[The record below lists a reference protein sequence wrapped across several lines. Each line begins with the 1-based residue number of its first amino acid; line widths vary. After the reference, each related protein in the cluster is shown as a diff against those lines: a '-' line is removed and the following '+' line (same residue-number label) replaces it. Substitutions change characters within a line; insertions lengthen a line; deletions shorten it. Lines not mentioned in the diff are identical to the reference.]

1 MLANSNATLVAF
13 EYEESLPMRNSS
25 GFTLF
30 EALVSMF
37 ISSVL
42 MTTAVYN
49 LKEVHNASN
58 TGAQQLASLLK
69 SARAK
74 AMSSTLTYTV
84 FPVSATRVE
93 TTFAD
98 TCSSEIQT
106 PDTEVVLELEG
117 ATMANIEW
125 EVCYTSRGT
134 SNSSADVE
142 VIDGYDSTTV
152 QIVLGGG
159 VRIE

>member
-1 MLANSNATLVAF
+1 MF
-13 EYEESLPMRNSS
+13 KSS

-30 EALVSMF
+30 EMLVALFVSS
-37 ISSVL
+37 IL

-49 LKEVHNASN
+49 LREIHNEAN
-58 TGAQQLASLLK
+58 TGAQQLVTLLK
-69 SARAK
+69 TARAK

-93 TTFAD
+93 ATYAD
-98 TCSSEIQT
+98 SCSNVEQT
-106 PDTEVVLELEG
+106 EDPEVVLELEG
-117 ATMANIEW
+117 ATMSNTEW

-134 SNSSADVE
+134 SNSSADVPVVDHE
-142 VIDGYDSTTV
+142 GSATV

-159 VRIE
+159 VRLE